1 MFGINLETLAEL
13 GLQGW
18 PLVAAIAIVC
28 TSVVALWHGEWP
40 WQGIIKK
47 NYNYTCDCTCKSC
60 AGEDEE

>member
-18 PLVAAIAIVC
+18 ALVAAIGIVC
-28 TSVVALWHGEWP
+28 TSVVALWNGDWP
-40 WQGIIKK
+40 WQGIVQK
-47 NYNYTCDCTCKSC
+47 NYTCDCTCKSC